1 MAKGVEIS
9 VILPVFNEAQN
20 LGPLLDRLDSLKLAD
35 GEVIVVDD
43 GSTDGTS
50 EVAEKKGSGSS
61 VIPTISGMEPRS
73 KVASEPPRESGW
85 SSWMVTGSTAQRTSR
100 HC

>member
-1 MAKGVEIS
+1 MAKGVDIS

-35 GEVIVVDD
+35 VEVIVVDD

-50 EVAEKKGSGSS
+50 E
-61 VIPTISGMEPRS
+61 
-73 KVASEPPRESGW
+73 
-85 SSWMVTGSTAQRTSR
+85 
-100 HC
+100 